1 MRSFSRLSAG
11 LSAGAAL
18 VVLTAAPVHPQKQPE
33 VLALATGT
41 AGSLTGLR
49 QADLLLNQLQDE
61 GSLQLVERVDD
72 PLIATH
78 THERFQQYHGG
89 VPVFAAQITRQRAN
103 GLTTSLF
110 GTVYLDLKVDTTP
123 TLTTD
128 EAARI
133 VETLAGLPP
142 GTARHPRLVVLP
154 DRQNVDTY
162 RLVYEAHAFTGTS
175 LVAYFIDAL
184 SGDLVWSFD
193 NLKTQQPNLPCE
205 HCTIGDGIGVA
216 ADAKK
221 LSVMPVGGEFL
232 ALDQMRPAN
241 IYTFDM
247 RGDTDRTLSMLAGI
261 VPIFDTDLAIDDDNQ
276 WTDAATVDAHVGM
289 GWTYDYL
296 YNRFGRESLDGRNVR
311 LMALVHPIDRAD
323 LFTAPA
329 ELVNLFHLNAFYCGH
344 CGPDRVGIVV
354 FGEGTPP
361 NTAVDGQQFKYFSGA
376 LDVVAH
382 ELAHGLT
389 DFTSGLLLVGDS
401 GALNEA
407 FSDIIAIGT
416 EFYSEPF
423 YQGTAGTADYLIGE
437 DITSAG
443 GMRSLANPQ
452 QFGHP
457 DHYSLKIQ
465 GTLDN
470 GGVHANSLIASH
482 AFYLAIEGG
491 TNRVSGLQ
499 VQGVGSRNRKIIEKV
514 FYRAFTMLLTR
525 DADFS
530 TARAAT
536 IQSALD
542 LYGAGSQAEQAV
554 IQAWTA
560 VGVN

>member
-1 MRSFSRLSAG
+1 
-11 LSAGAAL
+11 
-18 VVLTAAPVHPQKQPE
+18 
-33 VLALATGT
+33 
-41 AGSLTGLR
+41 
-49 QADLLLNQLQDE
+49 
-61 GSLQLVERVDD
+61 
-72 PLIATH
+72 
-78 THERFQQYHGG
+78 
-89 VPVFAAQITRQRAN
+89 
-103 GLTTSLF
+103 
-110 GTVYLDLKVDTTP
+110 
-123 TLTTD
+123 
-128 EAARI
+128 
-133 VETLAGLPP
+133 
-142 GTARHPRLVVLP
+142 
-154 DRQNVDTY
+154 
-162 RLVYEAHAFTGTS
+162 
-175 LVAYFIDAL
+175 
-184 SGDLVWSFD
+184 
-193 NLKTQQPNLPCE
+193 
-205 HCTIGDGIGVA
+205 
-216 ADAKK
+216 
-221 LSVMPVGGEFL
+221 
-232 ALDQMRPAN
+232 
-241 IYTFDM
+241 M
-247 RGDTDRTLSMLAGI
+247 RGG
-261 VPIFDTDLAIDDDNQ
+261 N
-276 WTDAATVDAHVGM
+276 G
-289 GWTYDYL
+289 
-296 YNRFGRESLDGRNVR
+296 
-311 LMALVHPIDRAD
+311 
-323 LFTAPA
+323 
-329 ELVNLFHLNAFYCGH
+329 AF
-344 CGPDRVGIVV
+344 PDRVGGGFDIIHYIIASV
-354 FGEGTPP
+354 FNDQCSVFRGDNLISFSADFGWGGHPHNKTTRFD

-437 DITSAG
+437 DITSTG

-499 VQGVGSRNRKIIEKV
+499 VQGVGSRNREIIEKV

-542 LYGAGSQAEQAV
+542 LYGAGSHAARTV
-554 IQAWTA
+554 SQAWTA